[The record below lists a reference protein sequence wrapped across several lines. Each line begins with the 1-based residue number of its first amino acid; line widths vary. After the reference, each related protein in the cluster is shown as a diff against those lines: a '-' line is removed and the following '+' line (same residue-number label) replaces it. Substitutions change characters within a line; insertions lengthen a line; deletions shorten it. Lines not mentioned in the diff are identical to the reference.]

1 MKGRSMKRTPLIIS
15 VILNVVL
22 LIGILALRSY
32 FRKIMFQMAVTNT
45 EVETSLIESYLKV
58 LTSDDPNRI
67 EVLEERLKRNIEN
80 GKKAAEMWRS
90 AL

>member
-1 MKGRSMKRTPLIIS
+1 MKRTPLIIS
-15 VILNVVL
+15 VIFNVVL
-22 LIGILALRSY
+22 LVGILALRSY
-32 FRKIMFQMAVTNT
+32 FRKTMFQMAVTNT
-45 EVETSLIESYLKV
+45 EVQTSPIKSYLKV
-58 LTSDDPNRI
+58 LTSDDPNRV

>member
-1 MKGRSMKRTPLIIS
+1 MKRTPLIIS
-15 VILNVVL
+15 LILNVVL
-22 LIGILALRSY
+22 LVGILALRSY
-32 FRKIMFQMAVTNT
+32 FRKTMFEMAVTNT

-67 EVLEERLKRNIEN
+67 EVLEERLKLNIEN